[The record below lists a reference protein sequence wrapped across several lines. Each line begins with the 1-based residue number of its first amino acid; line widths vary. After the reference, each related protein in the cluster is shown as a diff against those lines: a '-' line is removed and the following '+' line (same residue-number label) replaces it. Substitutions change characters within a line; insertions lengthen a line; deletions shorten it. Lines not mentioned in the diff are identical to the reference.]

1 MWTPAQVTEIYV
13 HSGAVS
19 NYSLFFLLNLSPLV
33 QQLWFND
40 GFYCRFYN
48 FFHRMKK
55 GPVKSYISL
64 PTVCTTHPYCT

>member
-13 HSGAVS
+13 HGGAVS

-40 GFYCRFYN
+40 GFYCRFYS
-48 FFHRMKK
+48 FFH
-55 GPVKSYISL
+55 
-64 PTVCTTHPYCT
+64 